1 MLPNTDSALQLAIAY
16 VWITEDL
23 YDKDYLDTH
32 AIGFDWFVYHVNG
45 ERRRH
50 REDAGVGRRAS
61 AACPRAPS
69 RRSPATGRK
78 PQRCPSAHCNGG
90 SFIRSTYSHE
100 PARLEVALLGMQALG
115 HPGRNQV
122 KMMEWQLFGLT
133 SQMPAPRSELI
144 PTLND
149 ILWPYAADQR
159 ESFVPETLIPEA
171 LAGDYDHDHPLTWY
185 GVTCA
190 GLPTDD
196 QFVEYQYPVPGSE
209 RIHMVWTDSP
219 KWTSSWNG
227 GFEFM
232 DAIRSEHIET
242 VIAQHIWMEDDCLLA
257 DLILPINTKFEERD
271 INCDISSGNYNV
283 LMIEDQSIE
292 PLGES
297 KSDYESTLEVAKKLG
312 MYESV
317 TGGETVEDK
326 IRRGFEGS
334 GIQNR
339 ISYDEF
345 LQKECYVVPT
355 AKDWEG
361 DKAGFQRFYEDP
373 ERFPLS
379 TPSGKIEYY
388 APRLAEHFPDDG
400 ERPPYPHWIEKGET
414 HPDERLSTPRAQK
427 YPFLLVSNHPH
438 WRLHSQMDDCTW
450 LREIE
455 TCKVMGPDGYRYEP
469 VWINPV
475 DAARLGVRARRHREA
490 VQRARVDH
498 GRRLPT

>member
-1 MLPNTDSALQLAIAY
+1 
-16 VWITEDL
+16 
-23 YDKDYLDTH
+23 
-32 AIGFDWFVYHVNG
+32 
-45 ERRRH
+45 
-50 REDAGVGRRAS
+50 
-61 AACPRAPS
+61 
-69 RRSPATGRK
+69 
-78 PQRCPSAHCNGG
+78 
-90 SFIRSTYSHE
+90 
-100 PARLEVALLGMQALG
+100 
-115 HPGRNQV
+115 
-122 KMMEWQLFGLT
+122 
-133 SQMPAPRSELI
+133 
-144 PTLND
+144 
-149 ILWPYAADQR
+149 
-159 ESFVPETLIPEA
+159 
-171 LAGDYDHDHPLTWY
+171 
-185 GVTCA
+185 
-190 GLPTDD
+190 
-196 QFVEYQYPVPGSE
+196 
-209 RIHMVWTDSP
+209 MVWTDSP

-373 ERFPLS
+373 ERFPLFHAVGQDRVLRDRAW
-379 TPSGKIEYY
+379 PSISPTTGNG
-388 APRLAEHFPDDG
+388 RRTRTG
-400 ERPPYPHWIEKGET
+400 SR
-414 HPDERLSTPRAQK
+414 
-427 YPFLLVSNHPH
+427 
-438 WRLHSQMDDCTW
+438 
-450 LREIE
+450 
-455 TCKVMGPDGYRYEP
+455 
-469 VWINPV
+469 
-475 DAARLGVRARRHREA
+475 RARPI
-490 VQRARVDH
+490 
-498 GRRLPT
+498 PTSA